1 MSSYSPPNSLFIS
14 LMIILAFLSPHSVP
28 SLQLIGATGISY
40 GVNLKNRF
48 GVEVVGN
55 IPAG

>member
-1 MSSYSPPNSLFIS
+1 
-14 LMIILAFLSPHSVP
+14 MIILAFLSPHSVP